1 MCALVADFV
10 SKKRKFNVDDAYDV
24 RTPADSARLYGQWAD
39 TYDAE
44 FAAPEGYAVY
54 LRVGVDCRM
63 SGCVRMVLTI

>member
-1 MCALVADFV
+1 MT
-10 SKKRKFNVDDAYDV
+10 
-24 RTPADSARLYGQWAD
+24 RTTSGHPPTARLYGQWAD